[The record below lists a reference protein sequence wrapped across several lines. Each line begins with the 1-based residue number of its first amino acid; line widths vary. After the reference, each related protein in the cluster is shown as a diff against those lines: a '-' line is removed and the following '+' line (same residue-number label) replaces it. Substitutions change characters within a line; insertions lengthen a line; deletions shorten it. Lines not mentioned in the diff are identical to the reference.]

1 MKCCSCD
8 CFLNDFEATRR
19 SVVTNEFL
27 DLCNKCIKGL
37 GIATQDRTDLEESFT
52 SIYEDPD
59 YHDYGYLVPEEGWGI
74 IGDEE

>member
-1 MKCCSCD
+1 MRCCSCNTNLSD
-8 CFLNDFEATRR
+8 YESTRR
-19 SVVTNEFL
+19 SAASGAFL
-27 DLCNKCIKGL
+27 DMCNKCIKGL

-74 IGDEE
+74 IGEEE